1 MSDTPSRRIDRIQ
14 PFRVMALLAEAREL
28 EHQGRDIVHMEIGE
42 PDFPT
47 PAPVVEAA
55 TRALAGGNVHYTPAL
70 GMAELREAIAGFY
83 QERYNVTVPAS
94 RIMVTPGA
102 SGALLLA
109 LGVLLEPGEGV
120 MLADPGYPCNR
131 NFAEFLDAR
140 VQAVP
145 VDADSGY
152 QLTLELVQQYW
163 QSCTRVVMLA
173 SPANP
178 TGTLVPPEELRA
190 IIAWVEQQGASV
202 IVDEI
207 YHGLVYGAPAP
218 TALNL
223 GERVVVINSFSK
235 YFGMTGWRIG
245 WLAAPSDL
253 MSSLDKLAQ
262 NLFLSAST
270 PAQHAALAALTPQTL
285 AILEQRREAF
295 WQRRDFLL
303 PALRDI
309 GFDIKVEP
317 QGAFY
322 LYADCSRFTD
332 DSFAFARSLLHDS
345 GVAITPGN
353 DFGDYRPEQHVRFA
367 YTTSLE
373 RLQEGLRRLQ
383 QRLAPDD

>member
-1 MSDTPSRRIDRIQ
+1 MSDTPARRIDRIQ

-28 EHQGRDIVHMEIGE
+28 EQQGRDIVHMEIGE

-55 TRALAGGNVHYTPAL
+55 TRAIADGEVHYTPAL
-70 GMAELREAIAGFY
+70 GMAALREAIAGFY
-83 QERYNVTVPAS
+83 QERYGISVPAA

-109 LGVLLEPGEGV
+109 LGVLLEPGQGV

-131 NFAEFLDAR
+131 NFAHFLDAQ

-145 VDADSGY
+145 VNAQTGY
-152 QLTLELVQQYW
+152 QLTLERVQQHW
-163 QSCTRVVMLA
+163 QPHTRVVMLA

-178 TGTLVPPEELRA
+178 TGTLIPPDELLA
-190 IIAWVEQQGASV
+190 IITWVEQQGASV

-207 YHGLVYGAPAP
+207 YHGLVYGTPVP
-218 TALNL
+218 SALNL
-223 GERVVVINSFSK
+223 GERMVVINSFSK

-245 WLAAPSDL
+245 WLAAPSYL
-253 MSSLDKLAQ
+253 MPSLDKLAQ

-270 PAQHAALAALTPQTL
+270 PAQHAALAALEPQTL
-285 AILEQRREAF
+285 AILEQRCAAF
-295 WQRRDFLL
+295 EQRRDFLL
-303 PALRDI
+303 PALREI

-322 LYADCSRFTD
+322 LYADCRRFTD
-332 DSFAFARSLLHDS
+332 NSFAFAQTLLQEI

-353 DFGDYRPEQHVRFA
+353 DFGDNQPQQYVRFA

-373 RLQEGLRRLQ
+373 RLQEGVRRLQ
-383 QRLAPDD
+383 QWLTPDG

>member
-1 MSDTPSRRIDRIQ
+1 MSETPSRRIDRIQ

-28 EHQGRDIVHMEIGE
+28 EQQGHDVVHMEIGE

-47 PAPVVEAA
+47 PAPVIEAA
-55 TRALAGGNVHYTPAL
+55 TRALADGNVHYTPAL
-70 GMAELREAIAGFY
+70 GMAPLREAIAGFY
-83 QERYNVTVPAS
+83 QDRYAVSVPAA

-109 LGVLLEPGEGV
+109 LGVLLEPGQGV

-131 NFAEFLDAR
+131 NFAYFLDAR

-145 VDADSGY
+145 VNAETGY
-152 QLTLELVQQYW
+152 QLTLDRVQQYW
-163 QSCTRVVMLA
+163 QPHIRVVMLA

-178 TGTLVPPEELRA
+178 TGTLVPPDELRA

-218 TALNL
+218 TALEL

-245 WLAAPSDL
+245 WLVAPSDL
-253 MSSLDKLAQ
+253 IPSLDKLAQ

-303 PALRDI
+303 PALREI

-332 DSFAFARSLLHDS
+332 DSFAFAQSLLRET
-345 GVAITPGN
+345 GVAVTPGN
-353 DFGDYRPEQHVRFA
+353 DFGDNRPEQHVRFA
-367 YTTSLE
+367 YTTSLD
-373 RLQEGLRRLQ
+373 RLKEGVRRLQ
-383 QRLAPDD
+383 KRLVQDD